1 MHIDKLYF
9 STFIYK
15 MSCLEFTYSLIQ
27 SNEKN
32 ADLSEE
38 EQAEIEWII
47 DSALHRK
54 LYASR
59 KKSLFSSKIKII
71 ERKLFFVFA
80 NEEIR
85 TYDRPLTVKTH
96 KKPHSFRQLLRRIP
110 IPSFLIEKHHS
121 VNWK

>member
-27 SNEKN
+27 SNEKKVE
-32 ADLSEE
+32 LSEE

-47 DSALHRK
+47 NSALHRK
-54 LYASR
+54 TLRLSQ
-59 KKSLFSSKIKII
+59 KESFFLKNKIV
-71 ERKLFFVFA
+71 ERKLFYVFA

-85 TYDRPLTVKTH
+85 THDRPLTVKTH
-96 KKPHSFRQLLRRIP
+96 KTNA
-110 IPSFLIEKHHS
+110 FL
-121 VNWK
+121 

>member
-27 SNEKN
+27 SNEKKVE
-32 ADLSEE
+32 LSEE

-47 DSALHRK
+47 NSALHRK

-59 KKSLFSSKIKII
+59 KKRLFSSKIKLSK
-71 ERKLFFVFA
+71 ESYSMYLRM
-80 NEEIR
+80 
-85 TYDRPLTVKTH
+85 
-96 KKPHSFRQLLRRIP
+96 KKYEHMIDL
-110 IPSFLIEKHHS
+110 
-121 VNWK
+121 

>member
-27 SNEKN
+27 SNEKIVE
-32 ADLSEE
+32 LSEE

-47 DSALHRK
+47 NSALHRK

-59 KKSLFSSKIKII
+59 KKSLFSSKIKLSK
-71 ERKLFFVFA
+71 ESYSLYLRM
-80 NEEIR
+80 
-85 TYDRPLTVKTH
+85 
-96 KKPHSFRQLLRRIP
+96 KKYEHMIDL
-110 IPSFLIEKHHS
+110 
-121 VNWK
+121 

>member
-27 SNEKN
+27 SNEKKVE
-32 ADLSEE
+32 LSEE

-47 DSALHRK
+47 NSALHQK

-59 KKSLFSSKIKII
+59 KKSLFSSKIKLSK
-71 ERKLFFVFA
+71 ESYSMYLRM
-80 NEEIR
+80 
-85 TYDRPLTVKTH
+85 
-96 KKPHSFRQLLRRIP
+96 KKYEHMIDL
-110 IPSFLIEKHHS
+110 
-121 VNWK
+121 

>member
-27 SNEKN
+27 SNEKKVE
-32 ADLSEE
+32 LSEE

-47 DSALHRK
+47 NSALHRK

-59 KKSLFSSKIKII
+59 KKSS
-71 ERKLFFVFA
+71 FF
-80 NEEIR
+80 
-85 TYDRPLTVKTH
+85 LQK
-96 KKPHSFRQLLRRIP
+96 
-110 IPSFLIEKHHS
+110 
-121 VNWK
+121 